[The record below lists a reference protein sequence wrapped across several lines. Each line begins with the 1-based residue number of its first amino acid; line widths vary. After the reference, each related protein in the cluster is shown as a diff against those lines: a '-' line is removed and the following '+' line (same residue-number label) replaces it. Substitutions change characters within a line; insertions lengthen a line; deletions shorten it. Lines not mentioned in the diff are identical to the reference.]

1 MNILVVQSVPEKNLP
16 SFVSQSYFTLW
27 DIRCYCGTLRCLSAM
42 QLTDA
47 EYVLLRDCRVVAVAA
62 LAPGLRVGAGPRP
75 GQLAADALG
84 GIARRPLGPTA
95 VPFKAGLPGGTFWLQ
110 MLVLVF
116 CGLLFFL

>member
-1 MNILVVQSVPEKNLP
+1 
-16 SFVSQSYFTLW
+16 
-27 DIRCYCGTLRCLSAM
+27 M

-95 VPFKAGLPGGTFWLQ
+95 VPWKKWSRVARWDIWATNACTC
-110 MLVLVF
+110 VL
-116 CGLLFFL
+116 